1 MQTID
6 NEFVAGWDMDDT
18 LVMWDNPTVD
28 GPGKVKVPFAGGFV
42 YLTPHNYH
50 IQLLK
55 LHKERG
61 YFNIGWSANGRQ
73 HVVNVITALGV
84 EDCIDL
90 AMSKLTKH
98 FDDSTGAI
106 IGPRIYIDD
115 LTKPKPEP
123 VWGQI
128 VTTVTD
134 IPYKPF
140 GGTSG

>member
-28 GPGKVKVPFAGGFV
+28 GPGKVKIPFAGGFV

-55 LHKERG
+55 LHKQRG

-73 HVVNVITALGV
+73 HVENVIKALDLTDYV
-84 EDCIDL
+84 DL

-115 LTKPKPEP
+115 LTKPNHELHIGG
-123 VWGQI
+123 VVVGG
-128 VTTVTD
+128 V
-134 IPYKPF
+134 YKPF
-140 GGTSG
+140 SGTSG